1 LPCSFASAS
10 AATSCEHL
18 SRHVTSLADFDLDE
32 LGRELKAFAQSRK
45 DNIVGKLL
53 AYDLAPN

>member
-32 LGRELKAFAQSRK
+32 LGRELKAFAQSGK